1 MPFYCY
7 TSKRGETVERVFPM
21 GEAPG
26 SIEEEVYPD
35 DEESGVIFELYERDR
50 AAEWAGGPKSGEKGA
65 WPIECYASGVNAAQ
79 APELRKFFKD
89 RHFDCEVTNDGD
101 PVYRNPQHRT
111 KALKMR
117 GLHDES
123 SFGTET

>member
-1 MPFYCY
+1 MPIYCF
-7 TSKRGETVERVFPM
+7 TDSSGETHERIFRM
-21 GEAPG
+21 GEAPAQ
-26 SIEEEVYPD
+26 IDLENDVAT
-35 DEESGVIFELYERDR
+35 RDH
-50 AAEWAGGPKSGEKGA
+50 AAEWAGGQQSGGKGE
-65 WPIECYASGVNAAQ
+65 WPIVCYASGVNAAQ

-89 RHFDCEVTNDGD
+89 RKFDCEVTNDGD

-111 KALKMR
+111 KALKLR